1 MKYYSQTQHF
11 NIVISATYF
20 DSTNRAALDDKY

>member
-11 NIVISATYF
+11 NLLKASGFFTYH
-20 DSTNRAALDDKY
+20 LV